1 MARTEEDQ
9 FDFLFK
15 VVLIGDCG
23 VGKTC
28 VVTRFKSGNFVERHS
43 STIGVDFS
51 MKTIM
56 VDGKKV
62 KLQIWDTAGQER
74 FRTITQSYYRS
85 AHGVIIVYDVTKRSS
100 FTSVRRWMDEVR
112 RYTTPN
118 VAVVLIGNKCDMA
131 DHEIKPEE
139 TDALMDSYP
148 EIFAFI
154 ETSAK
159 ENHKVEEPFL
169 RLAKVLVDNDRAVT
183 SPYYSQ
189 THLSTEPLSSASDP
203 IRIDAG
209 RPVGG
214 GGCCSR

>member
-1 MARTEEDQ
+1 MAHAQEEQ

-28 VVTRFKSGNFVERHS
+28 LVTRFKSGHFVERHA

-51 MKTIM
+51 MKTIV
-56 VDGKKV
+56 VDNKKV

-118 VAVVLIGNKCDMA
+118 VAVVLLGNKCDMEK
-131 DHEIKPEE
+131 DVRSEE
-139 TDALMDSYP
+139 TEALMDSYP

-159 ENHKVEEPFL
+159 ENRKIDEPFL
-169 RLAKVLVDNDRAVT
+169 RLAKVLV
-183 SPYYSQ
+183 SQ
-189 THLSTEPLSSASDP
+189 TQFPEPLPSTAEP
-203 IRIDAG
+203 IRIEAG

-214 GGCCSR
+214 AACCPR